1 MLTGELFQGK
11 VDAELILKPLL
22 KGYLMSSDI
31 KSTIHILED
40 ITAKAL
46 DKDKDW
52 TGRFLCVC
60 MRQKKIKDDLTEI
73 LHLIKVIINKFT
85 VIFVLI
91 NFIILGEELLPSLY
105 NFFYEVFSVDVS
117 FAHAFEINLVIKLK
131 LNNFF
136 K

>member
-22 KGYLMSSDI
+22 KGFLISSDI

-40 ITAKAL
+40 ITAKAS

-73 LHLIKVIINKFT
+73 LHLIKVIIDKT
-85 VIFVLI
+85 VIFVVT
-91 NFIILGEELLPSLY
+91 NFVILGEQFLPSLY
-105 NFFYEVFSVDVS
+105 RY
-117 FAHAFEINLVIKLK
+117 IIL
-131 LNNFF
+131 
-136 K
+136 